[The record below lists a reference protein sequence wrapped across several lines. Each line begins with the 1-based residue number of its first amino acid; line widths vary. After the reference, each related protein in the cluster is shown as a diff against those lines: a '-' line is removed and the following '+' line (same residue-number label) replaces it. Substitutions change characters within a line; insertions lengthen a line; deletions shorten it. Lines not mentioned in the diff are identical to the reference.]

1 MGRVAILN
9 STGTAV
15 IYPATNDTLESI
27 VTLLGTTG
35 IKVNGLVFD
44 GDVELGEVQLNN
56 AAGTTINPATAENQ
70 AAQVQAANSVW
81 ANGDLVTPAGAVRKD
96 TRALPEAVADGDWTA
111 LQTTATGELRVR
123 DDDNITAQ
131 ASLLAAVEP
140 FSSATPI
147 TYTFDAE
154 NLAGGSVT
162 AGIPSR
168 KVLLC
173 PAANNTGLVYYG
185 PTNEWINIPVDG
197 PMLIS
202 ADNPADVKIKGTVVG
217 DVVYVIVYN

>member
-1 MGRVAILN
+1 MAKVSNPNWHRRNVVQIDNDGNILE
-9 STGTAV
+9 V
-15 IYPATNDTLESI
+15 ATNAKLDELIAALGSVVIES
-27 VTLLGTTG
+27 T
-35 IKVNGLVFD
+35 
-44 GDVELGEVQLNN
+44 
-56 AAGTTINPATAENQ
+56 
-70 AAQVQAANSVW
+70 
-81 ANGDLVTPAGAVRKD
+81 
-96 TRALPEAVADGDWTA
+96 ALPTGA
-111 LQTTATGELRVR
+111 ATSA
-123 DDDNITAQ
+123 AQ

-185 PTNEWINIPVDG
+185 PMNEWINIPVDG